1 MNITRIASLTAILAA
16 TIAEGTVRLSFT
28 ENYTPPLA
36 DTKAHPDLF
45 IHLDA
50 SNLGTMSY
58 DVDANGNLRLSSIAD
73 PRDNGFYASNWI
85 SQAASNRATIRP
97 CALNGRSVLDFGEY
111 RNAASAA
118 DLRWSFGGSITNCSN
133 AERDAF
139 IVYANRDDS
148 HYADPFTDYNYTSH
162 TWHSGEEY
170 TLFCTNANSTAHL
183 NLTSAQNIFIDGVK
197 TGNLVSYPNGY
208 HLLWV
213 HNAGGNTLSLNGVGA
228 RKNEPQGGM
237 LIAEIYV
244 FCQNIWGTSHPN
256 TITNHLMKKWGI
268 GDVEPYAPPSL
279 SGLTAAMDANGKLD
293 SLALAGGV
301 LAPGNGGAATISL
314 PSGFVPR
321 TGDYPLLTGATLAE
335 GAEAAL
341 ASWSVS
347 FTPAVEA
354 KAMLAVEDDDVVLR
368 VLPSHTV
375 IYMR

>member
-28 ENYTPPLA
+28 ENYTPPAA
-36 DTKAHPDLF
+36 DEHSGLF
-45 IHLDA
+45 IHIDA
-50 SNLGTMSY
+50 SDLSMASY
-58 DVDANGNLRLSSIAD
+58 DADINGNLRLASIAD
-73 PRDNGFYASNWI
+73 PRGNGLYASN
-85 SQAASNRATIRP
+85 SLAPYNKATIKP
-97 CALNGRSVLDFGEY
+97 CALNGRSVLDLGALK
-111 RNAASAA
+111 NAASAA
-118 DLRWSFGGSITNCSN
+118 DLRWFREGAYANCN
-133 AERDAF
+133 NEIDAF
-139 IVYANRDDS
+139 IVYANRTAGE
-148 HYADPFTDYNYTSH
+148 YADPFSHYGSTSFM
-162 TWHSGEEY
+162 WRNGGEY
-170 TLFCTNANSTAHL
+170 TLFYTNENGKAAD
-183 NLTSAQNIFIDGVK
+183 NLTKATNIFIDGEK
-197 TGNLVSYPNGY
+197 TGNLVKYPDGF
-208 HLLWV
+208 HLMYV
-213 HNAGGNTLSLNGVGA
+213 HNNSGWPLTINGVGA
-228 RKNEPQGGM
+228 DRNILQGGM
-237 LIAEIYV
+237 LVAEIYV
-244 FCQNIWGTSHPN
+244 FNANVFNSNVHTALMP
-256 TITNHLMKKWGI
+256 HLMKKWGI

-301 LAPGNGGAATISL
+301 LAPGIGGAATISL